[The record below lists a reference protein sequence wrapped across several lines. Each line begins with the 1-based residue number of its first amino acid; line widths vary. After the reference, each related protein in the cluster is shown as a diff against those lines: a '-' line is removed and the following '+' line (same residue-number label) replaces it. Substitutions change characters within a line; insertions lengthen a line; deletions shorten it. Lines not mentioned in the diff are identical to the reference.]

1 MDELEFAR
9 IEEDER
15 LALERDFSKVE
26 EVKVLQEIEGIKA
39 LGLDDFTMAFFQ
51 KCQSVVKTDVMAFF
65 IFSIGAQSLNGL

>member
-15 LALERDFSKVE
+15 LALEGDFSKVE
-26 EVKVLQEIEGIKA
+26 VVKVLQEMEGDKA
-39 LGLDDFTMAFFQ
+39 PGLDDFTMAFFQ
-51 KCQSVVKTDVMAFF
+51 KCWSVVKTDVMAFF

>member
-26 EVKVLQEIEGIKA
+26 VVKVLQEMEDDKTP
-39 LGLDDFTMAFFQ
+39 GLDDFTMAFFQ
-51 KCQSVVKTDVMAFF
+51 KC
-65 IFSIGAQSLNGL
+65 

>member
-9 IEEDER
+9 IEEDEW

-26 EVKVLQEIEGIKA
+26 VVKVLQEMEGNKA

-51 KCQSVVKTDVMAFF
+51 KCWSVVETDVMAFF